1 MFHEYE
7 SPFAWLL
14 KECERKERARIA
26 ERERNRER
34 YFDERMAELMAMAEE
49 VSAWK

>member
-14 KECERKERARIA
+14 KECSRKERERIA
-26 ERERNRER
+26 ERERSRER
-34 YFDERMAELMAMAEE
+34 DMDELIAELFEMASE
-49 VSAWK
+49 VSHV